1 MTSRGEAGLSQS
13 ARALHGLRE
22 LVTTGRFAP
31 GERLVEGHLCDQLE
45 VSRTPLREALIRLD
59 ADGLLERRDDGY
71 FLARYDLPALR
82 DLYELRVLLELSGLR
97 RIAENPDLRPD
108 LRSLS
113 ELRRAWSPL
122 LSTPPTPGPDLV
134 ERDEAFHVKLSS
146 ACGNAAVT
154 DQLRAVNARIRPM
167 RMYDYS
173 TEERVHAT
181 VSEHLEVL
189 DRVLDGDVTTAI
201 DLLRGHVGSSLAE
214 VEDKARRSLTNRALH
229 AAG

>member
-1 MTSRGEAGLSQS
+1 MTPRSEAGLSQS

-22 LVTTGRFAP
+22 LVTRGRLAP
-31 GERLVEGHLCDQLE
+31 GERLVEGRLCDQLE
-45 VSRTPLREALIRLD
+45 VSRTPLREALIRLA

-82 DLYELRVLLELSGLR
+82 DVYELRVLLELSGLR
-97 RIAENPDLRPD
+97 RLAENPDLRPD
-108 LRSLS
+108 LRSLTD
-113 ELRRAWSPL
+113 LRRSWAPL
-122 LSTPPTPGPDLV
+122 LVTPPAPGPGLV

-146 ACGNAAVT
+146 ACGNAALT
-154 DQLRAVNARIRPM
+154 DQLRAVNARIRPL

-181 VSEHLEVL
+181 ITEHLEVL
-189 DRVLDGDVTTAI
+189 DRVLDGDIVEAVV
-201 DLLRGHVGSSLAE
+201 LLRGHVGASLAE